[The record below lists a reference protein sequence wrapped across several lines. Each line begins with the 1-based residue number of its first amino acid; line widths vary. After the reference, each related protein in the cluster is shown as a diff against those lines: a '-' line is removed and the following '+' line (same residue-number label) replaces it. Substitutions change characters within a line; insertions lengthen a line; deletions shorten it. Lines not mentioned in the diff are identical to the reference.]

1 MRLLKEDR
9 SFLSS
14 GTSNDVGVV
23 VFQVPGSELKVVV
36 DIKAEGYGPN
46 ARLYKWK
53 HPHGRRSDCYGKKSC
68 MTQMALNPNF

>member
-1 MRLLKEDR
+1 MAR

-36 DIKAEGYGPN
+36 DIKAD
-46 ARLYKWK
+46 ARWTTDRVK
-53 HPHGRRSDCYGKKSC
+53 HWVKMAENFGR
-68 MTQMALNPNF
+68 